1 MRKGCGVG
9 RSKPTIS
16 DVAERA
22 DVSRATVS
30 RVMNNEPGASPRV
43 RERVRRAMAELGY
56 EPDQTA
62 RALASGRQRAVD
74 VVAITNGPVVEWL
87 GSHPYYSRVLA
98 GVTSALEGTDVQVR
112 VQALSSPDD
121 FAAVDAIA
129 ARATVGVVLAD
140 VPLAAALRF
149 RQRCRRVVSL
159 AATSSSMPAVEADN
173 AGGAHA
179 AVEYLHRSGRRRIAA
194 VHGPGHSA
202 DAREREEGYLRAIR
216 ELGLPEFVERG
227 EFRREDGHLAAR
239 RLLAAHPEV
248 DAVFVACDLM
258 AAGAVQAITALGR
271 KVPDDVAVVGFDDS
285 VAAVCANPPL
295 TTMRMPV
302 EEMAVAATRL
312 LLDGTIASG
321 YRRRLPVELLVRDST
336 GPGSAVA
343 PR

>member
-1 MRKGCGVG
+1 MG

-16 DVAERA
+16 DVAARA

-30 RVMNNEPGASPRV
+30 RVMNNEPGASPEV
-43 RERVRRAMAELGY
+43 RERVRRAMADLGY

-74 VVAITNGPVVEWL
+74 VVAITNGPVIGWL

-98 GVTSALEGTDVQVR
+98 GVISALEGTDVQVR
-112 VQALSSPDD
+112 VQALSRPDD
-121 FAAVDAIA
+121 FEAVDAIA

-149 RQRCRRVVSL
+149 QRRCRRVVSL
-159 AATSSSMPAVEADN
+159 SATSTSMPTIEADN
-173 AGGAHA
+173 AGGAYA

-194 VHGPGHSA
+194 VHGPEHSA
-202 DAREREEGYLRAIR
+202 DARERRDGYLRAIR
-216 ELGLPEFVERG
+216 AFGLHGFGESG
-227 EFRREDGHLAAR
+227 EFRREDGHQAAH
-239 RLLAAHPEV
+239 RLLAAHPGI
-248 DAVFVACDLM
+248 DAMFVACDLM
-258 AAGAVQAITALGR
+258 AAGAAQAVTALGR
-271 KVPDDVAVVGFDDS
+271 KVPDDVSLVGFDDS

-312 LLDGTIASG
+312 LLDGNIASG
-321 YRRRLPVELLVRDST
+321 YRRCLPVELVVRGST
-336 GPGSAVA
+336 TRGAD
-343 PR
+343 